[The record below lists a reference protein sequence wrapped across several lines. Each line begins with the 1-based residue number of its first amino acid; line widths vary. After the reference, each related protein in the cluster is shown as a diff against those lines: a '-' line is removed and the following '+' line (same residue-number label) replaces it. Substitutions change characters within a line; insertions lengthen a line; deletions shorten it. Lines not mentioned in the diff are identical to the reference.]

1 MATAHYQPKTGGN
14 EDLGHLHVLVVDDDN
29 TFLDFLQAMLNAIGV
44 QHVSRATSRR
54 EAYEILLSSHRVVD
68 VILCDYVM
76 DAGTG
81 LELLWMVRTGQVKM
95 FRPDACFL
103 LLTSSSDRDTVSAA
117 GQLDV
122 SGYIVK
128 PATPDKLRASIM
140 AGRKRAIRIDFA
152 RYKQVQL
159 PSSSA

>member
-1 MATAHYQPKTGGN
+1 MTTPTKLDSAGN
-14 EDLGHLHVLVVDDDN
+14 EALGHLHVLVVDDDN
-29 TFLDFLQAMLNAIGV
+29 AFLDLLQAMLNAIGIK
-44 QHVSRATSRR
+44 HVSRATSGR
-54 EAYEILLSSHRVVD
+54 EAFEILHASPRVVD

-76 DAGTG
+76 EEGTG
-81 LELLWMVRTGQVKM
+81 LELLWMVRTGQIKM

-103 LLTSSSDRDTVSAA
+103 LLTSSSDHDTVSAA

-128 PATPDKLRASIM
+128 PATPDKLRASIV
-140 AGRKRAIRIDFA
+140 AGRKRAIKIDFA

-159 PSSSA
+159 PTSSA